1 MVNYENSVIYKITCR
16 DTGEKY
22 IGATSVSIEK
32 RMNKHKAHAKMYDN
46 GTITKK
52 CTSYEIMKRGN
63 YNVEILEKYPCESKL
78 FLGQRERYWI
88 EKDKEQGNNLNKVI
102 PTRPKK
108 EYDNAYY
115 EERKEEIK
123 EKRADYFTEYN
134 QKDETKDR
142 KHEWYLANKEKSIEA
157 CKVRRAER
165 VECEVCGKWYTKCR
179 HSEHIKQDNHK
190 WSVEHGMKYLSFK
203 ERRKLNM
210 I

>member
-16 DTGEKY
+16 YTGEKY
-22 IGATSVSIEK
+22 IGATSTTIEK
-32 RMNKHKAHAKMYDN
+32 RINKHKSDVTSFDN
-46 GTITKK
+46 GTKARK

-88 EKDKEQGNNLNKVI
+88 EKDKEEGNNLNKVI
-102 PTRPKK
+102 PTRPRK

-115 EERKEEIK
+115 QERKEEFK
-123 EKRADYFTEYN
+123 ETRKDYFTEYN
-134 QKDETKDR
+134 QKDETKER
-142 KHEWYLANKEKSIEA
+142 KHDHYEVNKERYAENAKA
-157 CKVRRAER
+157 RRAER